1 MYTATRSS
9 RYDPDRNVLR
19 NIRITAEAAA
29 RTRRNRR
36 LIWLAVSIISVALLI
51 ALALTDTAGAACTT
65 YTAAAR
71 VTNISR
77 VWYRPGSFDIA
88 GYTYGRP
95 QYFFAARTRLALRTG
110 QTVIASGCLSTE
122 RQLTSVTVRLP

>member
-1 MYTATRSS
+1 MYATRST

-19 NIRITAEAAA
+19 NVRITAQAAQRA
-29 RTRRNRR
+29 RRTRR
-36 LIWLAVSIISVALLI
+36 LIWLGIIIIGVAILL
-51 ALALTDTAGAACTT
+51 ALAVTDTGAACTT
-65 YTAAAR
+65 YTSAAR

-77 VWYRPGSFDIA
+77 VWYRPGSFDVA

-95 QYFFAARTRLALRTG
+95 QLFFAARTRLALRTG